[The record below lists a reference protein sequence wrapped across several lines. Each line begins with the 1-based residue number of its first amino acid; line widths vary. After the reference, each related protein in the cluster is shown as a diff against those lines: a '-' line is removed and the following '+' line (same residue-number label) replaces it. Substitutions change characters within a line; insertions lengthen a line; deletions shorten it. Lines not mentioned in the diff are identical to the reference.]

1 MGGLAAATGIMSV
14 GGNIAKGRAEKR
26 AYESEAK
33 QAELQAE
40 MDTVSR
46 KRDLNDALAMQAVMF
61 AQQGRVAGVGS
72 AKAIQEED
80 IKRAGQDIDLI
91 KTGAKVS
98 STGSRAAGK
107 FAERAGITAGLIGG
121 GKSLMG
127 MHEAGMFSG
136 GVSYDEKKHGV
147 K

>member
-1 MGGLAAATGIMSV
+1 MGGLAIAGGLLGATNVM
-14 GGNIAKGRAEKR
+14 GNMASGKAKRS

-91 KTGAKVS
+91 KAGAKVS

-107 FAERAGITAGLIGG
+107 FAERAGITSGLIGG
-121 GKSLMG
+121 GKSLMSL
-127 MHEAGMFSG
+127 HQAGAFEG
-136 GVSYDEKKHGV
+136 AE
-147 K
+147 